1 MKKIFVLLFLIPLV
15 TFCFADGTAQ
25 ISDEQISRFDS
36 YLDEI
41 TEAYHIPGMAFF
53 ITDSEKTIFSK
64 TFGQCVSMD
73 QNFFV
78 GSISKSYT
86 ALSVMRLVEM
96 GLINLDDDIS
106 VYLPE
111 YSFPKKVSVLSLLN
125 HTSGFNT
132 HAKLHNAKI
141 TGSYGK
147 YEYANVNYDLLGKI
161 VEKVSGKSFA
171 EYVQEN
177 IFTPIG
183 MSKSQADAKKMKGDK
198 NLLLGNRNFFG
209 IFVTGDADYPNEK
222 SWFHEPAGFM
232 NLTPNDHA
240 KYLRMYLNGGITE
253 QGERIVKKE
262 TIDSMWYENVP
273 IGSDNA
279 FYGRGWNY
287 MEHDGMKIVFHGGQ
301 VENYI
306 SYMFILPEKNLAVC
320 FMVNGNDEF
329 GMNELMDNAFWDSLS
344 ILKGGEPK
352 KVGHSKYVLIHT
364 ALDLAYLLVIMFS
377 VFLLIKA
384 FRGNRKKY
392 GKGGVRKIIL
402 AVLGYVV
409 WPLLILFCTQI
420 FFETPL
426 WVVKS
431 YVPDLYLT
439 ILTGSA
445 LSIFGGAVK
454 IAKVLGKK
462 K

>member
-86 ALSVMRLVEM
+86 ALSVMRLVEK

-344 ILKGGEPK
+344 ILKGAEPK
-352 KVGHSKYVLIHT
+352 KVNHAEYVLIHIF
-364 ALDLAYLLVIMFS
+364 LDIAYLLVILFS
-377 VFLLIKA
+377 AFLLIKS
-384 FRGNRKKY
+384 FRTSKKS
-392 GKGGVRKIIL
+392 KGRIKKIVL
-402 AVLGYVV
+402 AILGYAV
-409 WPLLILFCTQI
+409 WPFLLLFCTKI
-420 FFETPL
+420 FFGTPL

-439 ILTGSA
+439 ILAGSV
-445 LSIFGGAVK
+445 LSIFGGVVK
-454 IAKVLGKK
+454 IAKAIGKK